1 MPNIVN
7 RMLIQDMTRSFAQA
21 EGMVVCS
28 FGGLDIPETES
39 LRTKLAEQGVEMRMV
54 RNRLARRVLADQGL
68 DFPEDAFAGMTA
80 IAFGSTEATI
90 GAAKVLTEKDVKKA
104 GKVKVRAGLLE
115 GAVLDAQEALALADV
130 PDRDTLNAQILGC
143 ISGPARALATVINAV
158 PSGVAR
164 VIQAHADDGQ
174 GDGGE

>member
-28 FGGLDIPETES
+28 FGGLDIPETEN

-115 GAVLDAQEALALADV
+115 GAVLLSMQAM
-130 PDRDTLNAQILGC
+130 QIDSFTRRTMLEGFHRPPPRVFLHPSLR
-143 ISGPARALATVINAV
+143 ILEKYINIKNVETVLV
-158 PSGVAR
+158 L
-164 VIQAHADDGQ
+164 
-174 GDGGE
+174 

>member
-54 RNRLARRVLADQGL
+54 RNRLARRVLADHGL

-80 IAFGSTEATI
+80 IAFGSTEATRSLRTSACSW
-90 GAAKVLTEKDVKKA
+90 GSEDVHFLTKA
-104 GKVKVRAGLLE
+104 CVSLSH
-115 GAVLDAQEALALADV
+115 
-130 PDRDTLNAQILGC
+130 T
-143 ISGPARALATVINAV
+143 
-158 PSGVAR
+158 R
-164 VIQAHADDGQ
+164 VS
-174 GDGGE
+174 

>member
-28 FGGLDIPETES
+28 FGGLDIPETEN

-68 DFPEDAFAGMTA
+68 D
-80 IAFGSTEATI
+80 
-90 GAAKVLTEKDVKKA
+90 
-104 GKVKVRAGLLE
+104 
-115 GAVLDAQEALALADV
+115 
-130 PDRDTLNAQILGC
+130 
-143 ISGPARALATVINAV
+143 
-158 PSGVAR
+158 PS
-164 VIQAHADDGQ
+164 QPPFWLPGQ
-174 GDGGE
+174 NPTSDNHLPFWWSK